1 MHQSTITRGWRAH
14 RHALTKIARL
24 ALAFAL
30 LLPGFAPTA
39 LAAQSPTTF
48 TVRIENISGDAA
60 LPSPFAPGVW
70 TVNDP
75 SVTPFFEVDT
85 PDRGL
90 GLAALAEDGAVAD
103 LAAAVAGQTG
113 IHSRGVFNRP
123 VGAAG
128 PGPLL
133 PGSVYEFEVTA
144 NPGDHLAFASMLV
157 QTNDIFIGPGANG
170 LALFDSNGQPRR
182 GDITSETPF
191 WDAGSELNEAPGMG
205 PNQAPRQRAAN
216 TGPAEGV
223 VSAFGNS
230 TRTLPLPGHIIEAAI
245 SENNGEF
252 TFTIHNISGA
262 SGAIDTPVAPVF
274 YATHNDQWSL
284 FTPGQTASA
293 GLEELAEDGSPAG
306 LVGEHTG
313 ATGTGMVG
321 AQPITDQ
328 RPADPPGPAFT
339 GESYTFSVTPTADFP
354 YLTLAAMVVQTNDVF
369 LAFGPHGLRLLDE
382 NDNPRSTAAIL
393 HDFNHAMAIWDAGA
407 EANEVP
413 GVGPNQAPRQAGP
426 NTGPADPNNAVRL
439 YSDPTNDLDSDLTN
453 DRDGDGAGG
462 FGAIVVTNGA
472 NSGEFDVTLTNTSDQ
487 TVYPGLLTPVAYV
500 VHSGDV
506 QLFTPDQPASEGL
519 ERLAEDGN
527 FQPLVDALTGAAG
540 VLSAG
545 AQPIADGA
553 TDPGPIM
560 PGGSYSFS
568 FTADSDHP
576 YLSVAS
582 MIVPSNDTFF
592 AFEPEGLRVL
602 NEDGAPRINEEL
614 AADIAAMRL
623 AWDAGTERNQAGAAG
638 PDQAPRQ
645 AGPNTGANEGSGNV
659 TLLNDPI
666 WAYPQPADVVRITL
680 EPHTTG
686 GDAGILYVSS
696 SSWGA
701 VDGIQFADE
710 DILAYDIDND
720 TWTKLF
726 DGSDVGIVGN
736 DVDAFTVLDDGS
748 LLLSFSRGIHVP
760 GIEQRVQGS
769 DIVKC
774 IPQTLGEETSGTF
787 ELYFDGSD
795 VGLTGWRNNLEDVD
809 SIALDAQGRLVLS
822 TKGTFFV
829 PGIRGRD
836 EDLIVFNA
844 DSLGEETSGAWERY
858 LDGSDVGLQRN
869 SEDVW
874 GAWIADDGAI
884 YLTTKG
890 DFSVEGV
897 SGSAADIF
905 ICQPTALGEASA
917 CAFSLFWRGADGRF
931 GNENI
936 DGLAHTAALPAQYVD
951 SPAVSAA
958 EASEGMSED
967 ANIDTY
973 DNCDIELDA
982 AGHTA
987 DDAADG
993 SGEIETFFIPFAAR

>member
-1 MHQSTITRGWRAH
+1 MHLPNMTRLRPT
-14 RHALTKIARL
+14 RYRIYSQLTRL
-24 ALAFAL
+24 ALALSL
-30 LLPGFAPTA
+30 LLPA
-39 LAAQSPTTF
+39 LAPATASAESPTTF
-48 TVRIENISGDAA
+48 TVRIENISGDTD
-60 LPSPFAPGVW
+60 LPGPFAPGVW

-75 SVTPFFEVDT
+75 SVTPLFDVNM
-85 PDRGL
+85 PDRGD
-90 GLAALAEDGAVAD
+90 GLAALAEDGGVAD
-103 LAAAVAGQTG
+103 LAAAVAGQPG
-113 IHSRGVFNRP
+113 IHSSGIFNTP
-123 VGAAG
+123 VGASG
-128 PGPLL
+128 PGPLF
-133 PGSVYEFEVTA
+133 PGSAYEFEVTA
-144 NPGDHLAFASMLV
+144 NPGDYLSFASMLV
-157 QTNDIFIGPGANG
+157 QSNDIFVGPDANG
-170 LALFDSNGQPRR
+170 VALFDASGTPRR

-230 TRTLPLPGHIIEAAI
+230 TRALPLPGHIIEAAV

-252 TFTIHNISGA
+252 TFTIHNVSAA
-262 SGAIDTPVAPVF
+262 SGAIDTPVAPIF
-274 YATHNDQWSL
+274 YATHNNQWRL
-284 FTPGQTASA
+284 FTVGQPASA
-293 GLEELAEDGSPAG
+293 GLEMLAEDGGPGG

-313 ATGTGMVG
+313 AAGTGMVG

-328 RPADPPGPAFT
+328 RPGDPPGPSFT
-339 GESYTFSVTPTADFP
+339 GESYTFSVTPTAEYP

-382 NDNPRSTAAIL
+382 SGAPRPTSAIL
-393 HDFNHAMAIWDAGA
+393 HDFNRTMAIWDAGT

-413 GVGPNQAPRQAGP
+413 GVGPNQAPRQAAP
-426 NTGPADPNNAVRL
+426 NTGSVDPNSAVRL
-439 YSDPTNDLDSDLTN
+439 YSDPTNDLDSDPTN

-462 FGAIVVTNGA
+462 FGEIVVTNAA
-472 NSGEFDVTLTNTSDQ
+472 NSGEFNITLTNTSDQ
-487 TVYPGLLTPVAYV
+487 TLYPGILTPVAYV

-506 QLFTPDQPASEGL
+506 QLFTPGQPASEGL
-519 ERLAEDGN
+519 EQLAEDGD
-527 FQPLVDALTGAAG
+527 FMPLVNALTGAAG
-540 VLSAG
+540 VLSAS
-545 AQPIADGA
+545 AQPVADGA
-553 TDPGPIM
+553 SAPGPIAA
-560 PGGSYSFS
+560 GGSYSFS
-568 FTADSDHP
+568 MTADSEHP

-592 AFEPEGLRVL
+592 AFEPAGLRVL
-602 NEDGAPRINEEL
+602 HEDGTPRSDEEL

-645 AGPNTGANEGSGNV
+645 AGPNTGASEGPGTV
-659 TLLNDPI
+659 TLLNDPV
-666 WAYPQPADVVRITL
+666 WHYPAPADVVRVTI
-680 EPHTTG
+680 EPHTASG
-686 GDAGILYVSS
+686 AGILYVSS
-696 SSWGA
+696 SSWGT

-710 DILAYDIDND
+710 DILAYDIASD
-720 TWTKLF
+720 TWRKLF
-726 DGSDVGIVGN
+726 DASDVGLRDN

-748 LLLSFSRGIHVP
+748 LLLSFSRGVHVP
-760 GIEQRVQGS
+760 GLSRRVQGS
-769 DIVKC
+769 DIVKF

-787 ELYFDGSD
+787 ELYFDGAD
-795 VGLTGWRNNLEDVD
+795 VGLTGWRNNLEDID
-809 SIALDAQGRLVLS
+809 SIALDPQGRLVVS

-844 DSLGEETSGAWERY
+844 DSLGEQTSGTWERY

-874 GAWIADDGAI
+874 GAWIADDGAV

-890 DFSVEGV
+890 DFSVNGV

-905 ICQPTALGEASA
+905 ICQPTALGEAST
-917 CAFSLFWRGADGRF
+917 CDFRLFWRGADGRF
-931 GNENI
+931 GDENM
-936 DGLAHTAALPAQYVD
+936 DGLALADALPAQYVD
-951 SPAVSAA
+951 SPAATAA
-958 EASEGMSED
+958 AANDEMNEEAD
-967 ANIDTY
+967 IDTF

-993 SGEIETFFIPFAAR
+993 SGEVETFFIPFAPR